1 MAEIVFLKKHTENL
15 AANSKKSYFSAH
27 RKLLK
32 ILDCENLE
40 KQSNEELIN
49 VIQNTKQATHSKN
62 VLINIL
68 LLIKREVYGQS
79 ITEFEKQ
86 REINNKTILE
96 ENKIKSKDSKLY
108 LPKYQELI
116 EHLDLVYEAQD
127 WRAFIVNY
135 ILLNYHTRDMDI
147 SLNIITNKKDIN
159 ADLNYI
165 MLTKKKASYVRNQY
179 KTVKT
184 HGPKTSVITDV
195 RFIEA
200 CHKFLKEVSSSSKGA
215 LFPSNNTNYWVSK
228 STCGNLGEGNIY
240 KICVN
245 HFKTDL
251 TKLKYMCESRGSSL
265 NTLCDF
271 YDIDMDLTEA

>member
-1 MAEIVFLKKHTENL
+1 MAELVFLKKHTQNL
-15 AANSKKSYFSAH
+15 AANSKKSYLSAH
-27 RKLLK
+27 KKLLK
-32 ILDCENLE
+32 LLDCENLE
-40 KQSNEELIN
+40 KQTNEELIN
-49 VIQNTKQATHSKN
+49 VIQNTKQSTHSKN

-79 ITEFEKQ
+79 IAEFEKQ

-96 ENKIKSKDSKLY
+96 ENKTKSKDSKLY
-108 LPKYQELI
+108 LPKYQELVD
-116 EHLDLVYEAQD
+116 HLDVVYDASD

-159 ADLNYI
+159 NDINYI

-200 CHKFLKEVSSSSKGA
+200 CHKFLKENSKGN
-215 LFPSNNTNYWVSK
+215 LFPSDSTNYWISK
-228 STCGNLGEGNIY
+228 CTCGGLPESAIY

-245 HFKTDL
+245 NFKTDL
-251 TKLKYMCESRGSSL
+251 SKLKYMCESRGSSL

>member
-96 ENKIKSKDSKLY
+96 ENKIKSKDSK
-108 LPKYQELI
+108 
-116 EHLDLVYEAQD
+116 
-127 WRAFIVNY
+127 
-135 ILLNYHTRDMDI
+135 LLNYHTRDMDI

-271 YDIDMDLTEA
+271 YDIDCDLTEA

>member
-1 MAEIVFLKKHTENL
+1 MAELVFLKKHTESL

-32 ILDCENLE
+32 LLDCENLE
-40 KQSNEELIN
+40 KQTNEELIN
-49 VIQNTKQATHSKN
+49 VIQNTKQSTHSKN
-62 VLINIL
+62 VQINIL

-79 ITEFEKQ
+79 IIDFEKQ
-86 REINNKTILE
+86 REVNNKTILQ

-108 LPKYQELI
+108 LPKYEELI
-116 EHLDLVYEAQD
+116 DHLDVTYEASD

-135 ILLNYHTRDMDI
+135 ILLNFYTRDMDI

-159 ADLNYI
+159 DDLNYI
-165 MLTKKKASYVRNQY
+165 MLTKKKASYIRNQY

-184 HGPKTSVITDV
+184 HGPKTSVITDA

-200 CHKFLKEVSSSSKGA
+200 CHKFLKESSSKGS
-215 LFPSNNTNYWVSK
+215 LFPSDSTNYWISK
-228 STCGNLGEGNIY
+228 CTCGGLPEGAIY

-251 TKLKYMCESRGSSL
+251 SKLKYMCESRGSSL

>member
-1 MAEIVFLKKHTENL
+1 MAELVFLKKHTEHL

-27 RKLLK
+27 KKLLK

-40 KQSNEELIN
+40 KQTNEELIN
-49 VIQNTKQATHSKN
+49 VVQNTKQATHSKN
-62 VLINIL
+62 VQINIL

-79 ITEFEKQ
+79 IIEFEKQ
-86 REINNKTILE
+86 REVNNKTILE
-96 ENKIKSKDSKLY
+96 ENKTKSKDSKLY

-116 EHLDLVYEAQD
+116 DHLDVVYEASD

-159 ADLNYI
+159 DDINYI

-195 RFIEA
+195 RFTEA
-200 CHKFLKEVSSSSKGA
+200 CHKFLKETNSKGN
-215 LFPSNNTNYWVSK
+215 LFPSNSTNYWISRC
-228 STCGNLGEGNIY
+228 TCGGLPEGNIY

-251 TKLKYMCESRGSSL
+251 SKLKYMCESRGSSL

-271 YDIDMDLTEA
+271 YDIDCDLTEA